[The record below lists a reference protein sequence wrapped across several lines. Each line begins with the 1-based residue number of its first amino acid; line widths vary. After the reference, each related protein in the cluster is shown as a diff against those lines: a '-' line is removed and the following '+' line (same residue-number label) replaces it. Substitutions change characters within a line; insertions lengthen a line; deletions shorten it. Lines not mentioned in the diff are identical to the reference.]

1 MKRKIVILFILF
13 ISIFFIGC
21 DQLTTTQTT
30 TTETTISE
38 TTTEVEVTTT
48 VSSTET
54 TSIMTTQEITT
65 TTTLPTTIVEYT
77 GIEITAQ
84 SQRFFRIGEKF
95 NKDILTLTAYKSDGS
110 SEIIGSDSFSVRG
123 FNSSTPGSK
132 TLFVIFNKYLV
143 ETEIYVLEDFA
154 IEIDMEYYEDALN
167 LEGNLLRVAL
177 NNIINEDFVGK
188 LYGDARYILP
198 ESDVDPN
205 NSNNVILVYTGYS
218 VDSSWDGGITWNRE
232 HTWPQSRL
240 GVYVSY
246 DDDFVSKATDLHN
259 LKPADPDENAV
270 RSNDYF
276 SDVAGANLYEPRD
289 EVKGDIARILF
300 YMTTMY
306 FDLTLNNDEMSASQ
320 AKTMGM
326 LSILLE
332 WNEMDPVDDFERHRN
347 EVIYSYQNNRN
358 PFIDYPEFA
367 NLIWGDIV

>member
-84 SQRFFRIGEKF
+84 SQRFFRIGEEF

-110 SEIIGSDSFSVRG
+110 SEIISSDSFSVRG